1 MMRGTDRMAPTS
13 SARAARGWL
22 AAAFAL
28 SMAACGG
35 EGADGADT
43 ADATGDTATASTA
56 PSVFFQQPQDGDTV
70 SSPVMITFGS
80 ENVRVAA
87 VPDTVDTPREGVIH
101 YHLGLDADC
110 LAPGT
115 TIPSADPWIHFGDGS
130 NQIEMQLA
138 PGEHRLTVQAGNDEH
153 VTQDGMCQT
162 ISVTVTEGG

>member
-1 MMRGTDRMAPTS
+1 MMRGTDRMVATS
-13 SARAARGWL
+13 SARAARGLL

-28 SMAACGG
+28 AMTACGG
-35 EGADGADT
+35 EGTDGADG
-43 ADATGDTATASTA
+43 ADATGDTASA

-70 SSPVMITFGS
+70 SSPVNLTFGS

-87 VPDTVDTPREGVIH
+87 VPDTVDSPREGVIH
-101 YHLGLDADC
+101 YHLGVDADC

-153 VTQDGMCQT
+153 VTQGGMCQT
-162 ISVTVTEGG
+162 ITVTVTEGG